1 MRKIMSRPRIFV
13 TQPVASSALDRLRKV
28 ATVKVNPDASRV
40 IPKRALI
47 AAVCKCDI
55 LFCLLHDRIDRA
67 VARIDPATNKVVAKV
82 HGSTVVAQIS
92 GIHTREEAL
101 ALKGSKVSVR
111 REALAEPEEGHYYH
125 ADLLGLEVLNGRG
138 EVLGVVKRLFTNGAQ
153 DVMEVAENGKPAG
166 KLRLLPWVAAV
177 VKEVDLA
184 EKRIVV
190 EWETDW

>member
-1 MRKIMSRPRIFV
+1 MGH
-13 TQPVASSALDRLRKV
+13 VAGSYGLRGWVKV
-28 ATVKVNPDASRV
+28 APGGGASQGLADAKEWW
-40 IPKRALI
+40 IGDQAY
-47 AAVCKCDI
+47 
-55 LFCLLHDRIDRA
+55 
-67 VARIDPATNKVVAKV
+67 KVVAKV
-82 HGSTVVAQIS
+82 HGATVVAQIS

-111 REALAEPEEGHYYH
+111 REALAEPGEGHYYH
-125 ADLLGLEVLNGRG
+125 ADLLGLEVVNERG

-190 EWETDW
+190 EWGVDW